1 MRVCACGR
9 ERKILPMQGL
19 ERNIYIYIKKKEG
32 KKKEEGKI
40 GRRKERK
47 KKKKMSGGEKS
58 GRNEYI
64 AERRFFEKLNL

>member
-1 MRVCACGR
+1 MRACACARVGR
-9 ERKILPMQGL
+9 EKSFLCGDSN
-19 ERNIYIYIKKKEG
+19 EIYIYKKRKKK
-32 KKKEEGKI
+32 KEGKI

-47 KKKKMSGGEKS
+47 KKKKRSGGEKS